1 MSYEPWSNSEVI
13 SDALPSEEGDVE
25 LASHPIAL
33 VALAIHNL
41 IYETGVC
48 RSEQGV
54 KCGIE

>member
-48 RSEQGV
+48 RSE
-54 KCGIE
+54 